1 MDVDVIKSLQ
11 SRLADLTYILYV
23 MGKEFE
29 LIIEKSDDEK
39 VKTDL
44 RKATTALQDSNSEVI
59 KLYHEVKSHES
70 GIQNEWYNEEADIK
84 KLQHEVDNLSKSI
97 DVLVKGNRDFLNNLS
112 R

>member
-1 MDVDVIKSLQ
+1 MYVDVIKLLQ
-11 SRLADLTYILYV
+11 SKLADLTYILYV

-44 RKATTALQDSNSEVI
+44 QKATIAMQDSNSEVI
-59 KLYHEVKSHES
+59 KLYHELKFHEN
-70 GIQNEWYNEEADIK
+70 GIQNEWYNEESDIK
-84 KLQHEVDNLSKSI
+84 KLQYEVDNLSKSI
-97 DVLVKGNRDFLNNLS
+97 DVLVNGNRDFLNNLS